1 MKTLFF
7 AKAASFSD
15 DGDATVLAFADSPSD
30 SANYVILDLAN
41 EPDEQELRLGLDGV
55 HIEAGP
61 LRVDGYDLVQDI
73 RETDVGIVIT
83 LALDVAGKAEV
94 GQDIEIEL
102 ESKVIDGVAIAD
114 AVRMFRDR
122 LRRAEQS

>member
-1 MKTLFF
+1 MKTVFF
-7 AKAASFSD
+7 AEAASFSD

-30 SANYVILDLAN
+30 PANYVILDFAN

-73 RETDVGIVIT
+73 RESDVGIVVT
-83 LALDVAGKAEV
+83 LTPDAARKAEV

-102 ESKVIDGVAIAD
+102 ESKVIDGFAVAD
-114 AVRMFRDR
+114 AVQMFRDR